1 MARKVAK
8 SLKTWPEF
16 FEEVLAGR
24 KNFELRVNDRDFQ
37 EGDKLTL
44 REYDPV
50 KKRYTGRRVKR
61 IVTYVLYGPAFGLAE
76 GSCIMSFKNPTF
88 P

>member
-1 MARKVAK
+1 
-8 SLKTWPEF
+8 
-16 FEEVLAGR
+16 
-24 KNFELRVNDRDFQ
+24 
-37 EGDKLTL
+37 LTL
-44 REYDPV
+44 REWDPE

-61 IVTYVLYGPAFGLAE
+61 VVTYVLYGPAFGLAE